1 MRITTVLAAV
11 VAFTVT
17 GTATDHTQYTAD
29 AGPRKI
35 RTVDQI
41 VLHDSVRNKDVP
53 VKIYYPVG
61 AGPFPVIIFSHGLYG
76 SKDSYFALGEY
87 WASYGYVSI
96 HPSHAD
102 SRKDGTYR
110 GTLPQAI
117 NNSDLWEDRPE
128 DISFVIDSLPEIEKR
143 VPELHGKLDPKRLGV
158 GGHSYGAY
166 TTQAIGGATVQM
178 PDGKSP
184 RSFAD
189 RRVKA
194 LVMLSPQGEGQMGL
208 NPHSWDNMRLPMLVM
223 YGSRDFGSQ
232 HQNPTWRST
241 PFTKSPPG
249 DKYDVELE
257 GATHMT
263 FVGPFFAGGRESDLF
278 KSVKVET
285 LAFWDAYLKGDSGAK
300 AYLASGEL
308 KEFSHGAARID
319 KK

>member
-1 MRITTVLAAV
+1 MALALSSIASS
-11 VAFTVT
+11 A
-17 GTATDHTQYTAD
+17 ADAPRYNPD
-29 AGPRKI
+29 AGPNQV

-41 VLHDSVRNKDVP
+41 VLHDAVRKKDLP

-61 AGPFPVIIFSHGLYG
+61 SGPFPVIIFSHGLYG
-76 SKDSYFALGEY
+76 SKDSYFALGHY
-87 WASYGYVSI
+87 WASYGFVSI

-110 GTLPQAI
+110 GTLRQAI
-117 NNSDLWEDRPE
+117 NNADLWEDRPE

-143 VPELHGKLDPKRLGV
+143 VPELRGKLDAQRLGV

-178 PDGKSP
+178 PDKKTP

-194 LVMLSPQGEGQMGL
+194 LIMLSPQGEGQMGL
-208 NPHSWDNMRLPMLVM
+208 NPHSWDDMHLPMLAM

-232 HQNPTWRST
+232 RQNPTWRST

-263 FVGPFFAGGRESDLF
+263 FVGPFFPGGRENDLF

-285 LAFWDAYLKGDSGAK
+285 LVFWNAYLKGDPGART
-300 AYLASGEL
+300 YLASEAL
-308 KEFSHGAARID
+308 KDFSHGAARVD
-319 KK
+319 RK